1 MPLSMSAEEPRIHVN
16 VTGEGRPVLLLH
28 GFLGSGAMWNNLLQ
42 AFEGCTCI
50 IPDLPGHGESD
61 VSDEPYTIDLLADV
75 AADIVEACGFAG
87 VDVIGHS
94 MGGYVACA
102 MLERHPELVNS
113 ICLFHS
119 TSSADDAAKQVQRD
133 KAIAAVGQHK
143 DLYVSEMI
151 GSLFAQPNTLPEGTL
166 AATIETGK
174 NVEATVIAAALEGM
188 KKRPNRTP
196 VLIDRKVR
204 LGYVLGQED
213 SRLPVLSMQEEI
225 AATDADFFEWLP
237 GVAHM
242 GQFEA
247 PEMTLAAFQRWMAF
261 IARS

>member
-1 MPLSMSAEEPRIHVN
+1 M
-16 VTGEGRPVLLLH
+16 LLH
-28 GFLGSGAMWNNLLQ
+28 GFLGSGELWNNVLP

-61 VSDEPYTIDLLADV
+61 VSDEPYTIEMLADV
-75 AADIVEACGFAG
+75 AADIVEACGFVGA
-87 VDVIGHS
+87 DVIGHS

-119 TSSADDAAKQVQRD
+119 TSQADDAAKQTQRD
-133 KAIAAVGQHK
+133 KAIAAVAQHK

-151 GSLFAQPNTLPEGTL
+151 KSLFARPE
-166 AATIETGK
+166 TIGADVLQTAIEIGQG
-174 NVEATVIAAALEGM
+174 VEAEVIAAALEGM
-188 KKRPNRTP
+188 KKRPSRTH

-213 SRLPVLSMQEEI
+213 SRLPVRSMQEEI
-225 AATDADFFEWLP
+225 ASTNADFFEFLP
-237 GVAHM
+237 GVSHL
-242 GQFEA
+242 A
-247 PEMTLAAFQRWMAF
+247 PLEDAAAARNVFKRWLSF
-261 IARS
+261 IAQS